1 MGGFIYVIITTK
13 NWKFIIMFVKTH
25 YPKMQLSSMDY
36 GLSPP
41 WIEKQRAIEANVDAA
56 LHDTGSIDILLKPH
70 DESVFL
76 ESFQKSV
83 WVYSTISM
91 FSEVAAQVPLKIY
104 KKTSSAST
112 DVTME
117 SKFKVFKHPN
127 PWTSRY
133 RLWEATFAFLKLIG
147 SCYWE
152 VSPNKNN
159 PEFIY
164 LLRPDLMRV
173 ELDEKT
179 NVKTYWYYT
188 NGVTNLKSE
197 AVPFSADNI
206 VHFKSFNPT
215 NFFYGMSS
223 LSPLQMSIAAD
234 LLAMQYQIKFYENN
248 ARPDGVFSTE
258 SWLSDPQIERYQKIL
273 INFRQKLKG
282 AFTPLILHGGLK
294 YQPISSDLKNLGLN
308 ETRKGNRQDIL
319 SGQRT
324 PPILADIEDVDS
336 RNPKDQLL
344 IFMYTT
350 ILPVLRGIAADL
362 DTLFLRYMGA
372 NLEAFFDI
380 EDLPEYVDYLGKV
393 NQVRT
398 MFQNALTSVGEARK
412 ALRLQPLEDEDENN
426 QRFILSTLMK
436 VENSQSIE
444 DQNVGVGGRNQAR
457 DSDTRNDDDGSGS
470 EVGADDSREDDS
482 ERE

>member
-1 MGGFIYVIITTK
+1 MFTK
-13 NWKFIIMFVKTH
+13 TR
-25 YPKMQLSSMDY
+25 YQKMQTTSMDY
-36 GLSPP
+36 GLAPP
-41 WIEKQRAIEANVDAA
+41 WIEKQRAIEANVDVAMN
-56 LHDTGSIDILLKPH
+56 DSGSVDVLLKPQN
-70 DESVFL
+70 ERIFL
-76 ESFQKSV
+76 EAFEKSV

-91 FSEVAAQVPLKIY
+91 FSEVAAQIPLKIY
-104 KKTSSAST
+104 KKTATTSQE
-112 DVTME
+112 VTTNT
-117 SKFKVFKHPN
+117 KFKVFKHPN

-152 VSPNKNN
+152 VSPNKSN

-173 ELDEKT
+173 ELDDKT
-179 NVKTYWYYT
+179 NIKVYWYYP
-188 NGVTNLKSE
+188 NGVTGIKTD
-197 AVPFSADNI
+197 AIPFSADTI

-248 ARPDGVFSTE
+248 ARPDGVFSTD

-273 INFRQKLKG
+273 INFRQRLKG
-282 AFTPLILHGGLK
+282 AFTPLILHGGLR

-324 PPILADIEDVDS
+324 PPLLADIEDVDS
-336 RNPKDQLL
+336 RNPHEQLL

-350 ILPVLRGIAADL
+350 ILPVLRGVGADL
-362 DTLFLRYMGA
+362 DTLFLRYMGPD
-372 NLEAFFDI
+372 LEAFFDI
-380 EDLPEYVDYLGKV
+380 EELPEYVDYLGKV
-393 NQVRT
+393 NQIRT
-398 MFQNALTSVGEARK
+398 VFQNSLASVGEARK
-412 ALRLQPLEDEDENN
+412 ALRMQPLEDDEEND

-436 VENSQSIE
+436 LENVQSIE
-444 DQNVGVGGRNQAR
+444 DQNTGVGGRNQAPDSSTR
-457 DSDTRNDDDGSGS
+457 DDDEGGSSEVEGDDSDQQDT
-470 EVGADDSREDDS
+470 
-482 ERE
+482 ERS